1 MFRLALKSVRHN
13 PKRLILT
20 AIAVALGV
28 SLVAATQTFTNALS
42 SGFSDLFDD
51 IYAGTDIIVE
61 TDPDAGA
68 ADDAAD
74 NGGDPFASVEGI
86 FTPEDV
92 EAIGGVDGVAIAAGG
107 LQVAGSV
114 LGPDTGDEPADPLSG
129 AGGAPSQIFNWYGE
143 PRVDQST
150 VVDGRGVESDGE
162 IVLDLDAI
170 DTLGYALGDTVRIAT
185 GAGVDEFT
193 LVGSVRFGEDN
204 ALQGAT
210 LAYLSD
216 ADAHRLADDPNYASV
231 SVIADEGADLDAVAA
246 GIAEVIPDGTRAIT
260 GEDKA
265 AEQTAALDDVLQY
278 VDIFAIAFALISLFV
293 GAYIIVNTFRI
304 IVTQRT
310 REFGLMRAIGVTG
323 KQIRSMILLEALV
336 VAIIASTL
344 GVVLGYLLALAFAW
358 LVSMFA
364 GDIFGT
370 MTLPLEAVGWAYA
383 MGGAVTLVSALLP
396 AIHASRVAP
405 MEALRESATGGKKP
419 LKVRNIV
426 GGALALIGAGLVA
439 IGLYTDLDRPYIW
452 VGAGA
457 AALVIGATLLAAQ
470 LLSPLAGLMRRPLS
484 AWFRVDGKLAANNIQ
499 REPRRSANTA
509 AALMIGVMLLALVAT
524 FTESLKSVVTEEFA
538 STKADLFATG
548 AQGPVPTGA
557 IDVIESVDG
566 VAFTSSIGFDTATY
580 DGMDYAVG
588 VIDPATASETYEY
601 ATDPSIAELSDGE
614 VYINPTIEELGVDV
628 GDTVTLTGTEGDV
641 TLEVTG
647 RYLNENE
654 GAFFVTFPTGDE
666 LFGEVQPVQTLIVF
680 DDSVVADDADN
691 PDGAVTFSEQQEA
704 IQEALAEDFPLVII
718 AQPGQ
723 LEQLANQ
730 FIDLLLGI
738 ISALLGS
745 ALVIALLG
753 VANTLLLSVTERT
766 REIGLLRAVGMKRR
780 SVWRMITIESMIMA
794 VFGTVLGMVLGVAL
808 GSALV
813 LSLAD
818 FGFNG
823 VTIPWVWLIVYTVL
837 AAIAGV
843 LAAIWPAYRASR
855 LDILQAIAADG

>member
-1 MFRLALKSVRHN
+1 MFRLAFKSVRHN

-20 AIAVALGV
+20 AVAVALGV

-51 IYAGTDIIVE
+51 IYAGTDIVVE
-61 TDPDAGA
+61 IDPGA
-68 ADDAAD
+68 ASEEDQ
-74 NGGDPFASVEGI
+74 GGDPFAAAEGV
-86 FTPEDV
+86 FSPEDV
-92 EAIGGVDGVAIAAGG
+92 MAIGDVDGVAIAAGG
-107 LQVAGSV
+107 LQVSGTV
-114 LGPDTGDEPADPLSG
+114 LPADAGETSTDALATG
-129 AGGAPSQIFNWYGE
+129 GGAPSQIFNWYGE
-143 PRVDQST
+143 PSVDQST
-150 VVDGRGVESDGE
+150 VVDGRGIEADGE
-162 IVLDLDAI
+162 IALDI
-170 DTLGYALGDTVRIAT
+170 DSLETLGYSLGDTVSIAT
-185 GAGVDEFT
+185 ETGVDEFT
-193 LVGSVRFGEDN
+193 LVGTVRFGEDN
-204 ALQGAT
+204 NLQGAT
-210 LAYLSD
+210 LAYISD

-231 SVIADEGADLDAVAA
+231 SVIADEGADLDAVVA
-246 GIAEVIPDGTRAIT
+246 GIDEVIPDGTRAIT

-265 AEQTAALDDVLQY
+265 AEQTEALDDVLQY
-278 VDIFAIAFALISLFV
+278 VDIFAIAFAGISLFV

-323 KQIRSMILLEALV
+323 RQIRSMILLEAV
-336 VAIIASTL
+336 IVAILASTL
-344 GVVLGYLLALAFAW
+344 GIVMGYLLALAFSW
-358 LVSMFA
+358 IVSLFA

-370 MTLPLEAVGWAYA
+370 LTLPWDAVVWAYV

-396 AIHASRVAP
+396 ALHASRVAP

-426 GGALALIGAGLVA
+426 GGALALIGAGLVTL
-439 IGLYTDLDRPYIW
+439 GLYVDLDKPYIY

-457 AALVIGATLLAAQ
+457 AVLVVGVTLLAAQ
-470 LLSPLAGLMRRPLS
+470 LLSPLAGAMRRPLTS
-484 AWFRVDGKLAANNIQ
+484 WFRVDGKLAANNIQ

-524 FTESLKSVVTEEFA
+524 FTESLKTVVTSEFS
-538 STKADLFATG
+538 STKADLFATST
-548 AQGPVPTGA
+548 QGPIPDGA
-557 IDVIESVDG
+557 IDVIAGVDG
-566 VAFTSSIGFDTATY
+566 VEFTSSIGFGTADY
-580 DGMDYAVG
+580 DGTQYAVG
-588 VIDPATASETYEY
+588 VIDPETAAETYEY
-601 ATDPSIAELSDGE
+601 ATDPAIGDLSDGE
-614 VYINPTIEELGVDV
+614 VYINPVIEELGVEV
-628 GDTVTLTGTEGDV
+628 GDEVTLTGTEGDV

-666 LFGEVQPVQTLIVF
+666 LFGDVQAVQTLVVF
-680 DDSVVADDADN
+680 DDTVVPDDQEPAA
-691 PDGAVTFSEQQEA
+691 GEITFTDQQEK
-704 IQEALAEDFPLVII
+704 IQEALSEDFPLVIL

-794 VFGTVLGMVLGVAL
+794 VFGTILGMVLGVAL

-818 FGFNG
+818 FGFDG